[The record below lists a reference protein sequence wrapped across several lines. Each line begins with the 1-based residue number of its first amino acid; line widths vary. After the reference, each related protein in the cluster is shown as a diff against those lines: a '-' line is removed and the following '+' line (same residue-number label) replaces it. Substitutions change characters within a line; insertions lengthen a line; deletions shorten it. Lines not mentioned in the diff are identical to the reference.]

1 MNLVDENDF
10 IAYFAELILRIH
22 QNKPLLSSHLAAPLI
37 QRQRIFLQLFVVLFR
52 DDTSGD
58 NLRLRNILVVTLIG
72 FGSRRDD
79 RMREFFVLLHA
90 LGHRLTAKRSFAGLV
105 LAPCMSRQIS
115 PHDHFYLEWFAT
127 QPHGHHRIGSSH
139 LPVRDNVRRS
149 IQKLSGNL
157 VQHLPLVR
165 NTLWKN
171 HVECRNTVTD
181 HHHQQLVV
189 DIVYIAHFA
198 VIHTLLSG
206 KFEIGFY
213 QSIFHFCNTFSVY
226 TIIGYSSSIMTL
238 QKTVQAESCNK
249 FI

>member
-1 MNLVDENDF
+1 MTLGGLRRGGDDGLGELLVLD
-10 IAYFAELILRIH
+10 
-22 QNKPLLSSHLAAPLI
+22 
-37 QRQRIFLQLFVVLFR
+37 
-52 DDTSGD
+52 
-58 NLRLRNILVVTLIG
+58 
-72 FGSRRDD
+72 
-79 RMREFFVLLHA
+79 HA
-90 LGHRLTAKRSFAGLV
+90 LGHRHSADGALAGLV

-115 PHDHFYLEWFAT
+115 PHDHFYFEWFAT

-181 HHHQQLVV
+181 HHHQQLIV